1 MSKFVR
7 GCVMAGLVLALVG
20 CTSGAKTTAAASAT
34 SHPASVVSATP
45 HCDGSQRTDRYPQF
59 ASAFNRHDLA
69 LAVDQFGGHH
79 EFTWKD
85 PSDPE
90 VLTLGEIHDH
100 LASLYDLGVRLP
112 ATVTFEAAEYEP
124 PDTEGHD
131 RPAGSS
137 VAFYSNGPHFWGKVG
152 IDCASG
158 KIGYM
163 VIDEWTRAIAGHAPL
178 GPSPSA

>member
-1 MSKFVR
+1 MHLRRQDDRCGERDEPPSLGRVR
-7 GCVMAGLVLALVG
+7 GAALRRQ
-20 CTSGAKTTAAASAT
+20 
-34 SHPASVVSATP
+34 PANRPV
-45 HCDGSQRTDRYPQF
+45 PQF

-85 PSDPE
+85 PSDPK

-124 PDTEGHD
+124 PDSDGHD